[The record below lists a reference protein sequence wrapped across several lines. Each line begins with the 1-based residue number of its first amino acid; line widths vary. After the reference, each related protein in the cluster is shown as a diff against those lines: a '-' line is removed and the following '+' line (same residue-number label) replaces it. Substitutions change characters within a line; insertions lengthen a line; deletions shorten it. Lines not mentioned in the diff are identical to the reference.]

1 MLNLSIEGNL
11 ILHIKRAR
19 SSCSTKD
26 IEQSLNV
33 NTNGHLDDQTHAVS
47 NKIISTLSQST

>member
-1 MLNLSIEGNL
+1 MEGNL